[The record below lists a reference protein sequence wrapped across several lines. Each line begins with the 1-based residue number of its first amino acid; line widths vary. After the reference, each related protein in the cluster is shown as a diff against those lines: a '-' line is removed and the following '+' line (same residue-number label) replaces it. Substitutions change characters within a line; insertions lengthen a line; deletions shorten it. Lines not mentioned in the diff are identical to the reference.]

1 MTQNVIERTIMWGD
15 LDALGIVFY
24 PRYYEWIDASGH
36 LFFDKLGLNLGRLW
50 SERGI
55 QFGLGK
61 TTCRYHQ
68 PGRYYQQI
76 RIVTEIKSLA
86 GKSVDLAHRIY
97 LCEDNAL
104 LVDGLEKRICMDV
117 SDPLNFHACK
127 IPVDIFEVLRRAVG
141 G

>member
-36 LFFDKLGLNLGRLW
+36 LFFNKLGLNLGTLW
-50 SERGI
+50 AERGI
-55 QFGLGK
+55 QFGLGE
-61 TTCRYHQ
+61 TTCRYHH
-68 PGRYYQQI
+68 PGRYHQQI
-76 RIVTEIKSLA
+76 RIITEIKSLT
-86 GKSVDLAHRIY
+86 GGRVDLSHRIY
-97 LCEDNAL
+97 LCKNDAL

-117 SDPLNFHACK
+117 SDPLNIHARK
-127 IPVDIFEVLRRAVG
+127 IPVDIFSTLRHAAG